1 MAEAVGVTT
10 TSVLPT
16 NLSDQM
22 QMLILEVRVMQM
34 MLKEGLGI
42 TDEPSQLRQLLA
54 KSTEIVVS

>member
-1 MAEAVGVTT
+1 MAEAVGVTAV
-10 TSVLPT
+10 SALPT

-22 QMLILEVRVMQM
+22 QMLILEIRVVQMQ
-34 MLKEGLGI
+34 LKEGLNL